1 MRFPWRSLRSGFRWW
16 WCHTPSAAHA
26 LIGIHVGVFVAQT
39 VTLRALPAGSGGTP
53 LEFWGAL
60 SGETLRT
67 GQFWRLG
74 THLFLHDSAL
84 ALLASAL
91 LLLFAG
97 RNLEA
102 ILGRR
107 HFLTLYFLAGITT
120 GLVRALG
127 ALLPNGG
134 MDTGAQPII
143 GDLGAALAVLVA
155 FTTIMPELDFGAL
168 IFLPAPSVRLK
179 ARFLAAAAL
188 LAPAILFL
196 IFTAAPATQAVVGDA
211 DGTLRLVCLGA
222 LAGVCS
228 GWVYARSL
236 GFGRRWP
243 LNASPRTGGRRRSN
257 AHGSETWARPQDAAP
272 WSPEKSV
279 AFAGAGNNS
288 NNNSASVNNPPPA
301 SGNNSPSSSNNAGAL
316 ASTTASSAAAAA
328 AVAVAAPV
336 VTERERRM
344 STREYIEEAVDPIL
358 EKITRDG
365 LGSLTEQEHRVLEI
379 CREKIVGPR
388 A

>member
-1 MRFPWRSLRSGFRWW
+1 MRFPWRSLRSGFRRW

-26 LIGIHVGVFVAQT
+26 LIGIHVGVFVAQI

-53 LEFWGAL
+53 LELWGAL
-60 SGETLRT
+60 SGETLRA

-107 HFLTLYFLAGITT
+107 HFLALYFLAGITT
-120 GLVRALG
+120 GLVRAVG
-127 ALLPNGG
+127 ALLPSEGL
-134 MDTGAQPII
+134 DAVAQPII

-179 ARFLAAAAL
+179 ARFLAATAL

-211 DGTLRLVCLGA
+211 EGTLRLACLGA

-236 GFGRRWP
+236 GFGHRWP
-243 LNASPRTGGRRRSN
+243 LHASSRTGGSGRR
-257 AHGSETWARPQDAAP
+257 AAQGTETWLRPQDTAA

-279 AFAGAGNNS
+279 AFIGAGNNPT
-288 NNNSASVNNPPPA
+288 NA
-301 SGNNSPSSSNNAGAL
+301 SSNDNSGAR
-316 ASTTASSAAAAA
+316 ASTAASAAA

-365 LGSLTEQEHRVLEI
+365 LGSLTAQEHRVLEI